1 MDAWVYV
8 AIGIGAYLWGSLSP
22 ALIISDRIGKKDVRK
37 YGSGNAGTTNMMR
50 TFGWKFGLM
59 TFVLDV
65 IKGVAAALI
74 GRWVGGQIGMSVAA
88 VLVIVGHNWPVYYG
102 FKGGKG
108 IASTLGVMFVLMP
121 VQTAVLLP
129 VVILIMALTRYVSVG
144 SMLGVILES
153 ICVFIFYPGETLLQV
168 TVVVLTVLALF
179 GHRENIKRLCNGTE
193 NKLSFHK

>member
-88 VLVIVGHNWPVYYG
+88 VFVIVGHNWPVYYG

-121 VQTAVLLP
+121 MQTAILLP

-168 TVVVLTVLALF
+168 TVAVLTVLALF

>member
-121 VQTAVLLP
+121 MQTAILLP

-168 TVVVLTVLALF
+168 TVAVLTVLALF

>member
-102 FKGGKG
+102 
-108 IASTLGVMFVLMP
+108 IRTNMTPSVEAMP
-121 VQTAVLLP
+121 LP
-129 VVILIMALTRYVSVG
+129 PLK
-144 SMLGVILES
+144 
-153 ICVFIFYPGETLLQV
+153 P
-168 TVVVLTVLALF
+168 
-179 GHRENIKRLCNGTE
+179 
-193 NKLSFHK
+193 

>member
-179 GHRENIKRLCNGTE
+179 GHRGNIKRLCNGTE

>member
-121 VQTAVLLP
+121 MQTAILLP

>member
-74 GRWVGGQIGMSVAA
+74 GRWVGGQIGMAVAA

-121 VQTAVLLP
+121 MQTAILLP

-168 TVVVLTVLALF
+168 TVAVLTVLALF